1 MENLFLYQKAK
12 ASYSSI
18 IKSIFINILHKL
30 KRKIY
35 SWHLLCLKLSSNIAN
50 DNKRDQVHDEKIQCS
65 ISGNPKIGKTILKL
79 STLSLSMMCLTMAQA
94 AETEQSSTDE
104 NQQKS

>member
-12 ASYSSI
+12 APYSSI

-50 DNKRDQVHDEKIQCS
+50 DNKRDQVHDEK
-65 ISGNPKIGKTILKL
+65 N
-79 STLSLSMMCLTMAQA
+79 TMFDLRQP
-94 AETEQSSTDE
+94 QDWQNNS
-104 NQQKS
+104 